1 MEKCGKVWRQRQGSA
16 AERKAQDPVYPIF
29 DAIGASEMRACS
41 ACAGDY
47 EDPER
52 TAWAPDGAEDPE
64 FDGAACANAEEFP
77 AEE

>member
-1 MEKCGKVWRQRQGSA
+1 
-16 AERKAQDPVYPIF
+16 
-29 DAIGASEMRACS
+29 MRACS